1 MKQSSLGFLFLA
13 LSVLSSCDSTSDSSA
28 TGNLD
33 LVLKS
38 SDLARGS
45 RAGTSCSVS
54 YESSTVL
61 GKCYTPLSVKGVFS
75 TASLGST
82 SGGAG
87 VRVLGGGTET
97 GLESIFKQAAFDLET
112 SPTISGDDNIQDGS
126 GGPFNLVSLSVQAL
140 EVAFV
145 AESGAK
151 VYRVRVPFVST
162 PPSSNASFFACLDT
176 PADVVDPLGTIWSGI
191 TASPGDI
198 LVCIKNTETETCAAS
213 DYKWVDG
220 SGVLQTTRPG
230 SPKRLSGTYL
240 ATAESCTTAG
250 DHPDITWGNASLD
263 IGLSQAVA
271 ISAAF
276 GEGGAKTYTT
286 DSGSG
291 SKLTINLDIDTTES
305 LFVPDAAFT
314 SDLSATLQA
323 AILSN
328 IEKILL
334 KSIYINN
341 NKTTAATAS
350 GARLNAVATLTVE

>member
-1 MKQSSLGFLFLA
+1 MKSVWFLFFAA
-13 LSVLSSCDSTSDSSA
+13 LLFLPSCDSSSDSS
-28 TGNLD
+28 TSGNLNII
-33 LVLKS
+33 LKS
-38 SDLARGS
+38 SDLARSS

-61 GKCYTPLSVKGVFS
+61 GKCYTPLSVKGVFNA
-75 TASLGST
+75 ASLGST
-82 SGGAG
+82 SGGG
-87 VRVLGGGTET
+87 PVRILGGGTET
-97 GLESIFKQAAFDLET
+97 GLESVFKQASFDLET
-112 SPTISGDDNIQDGS
+112 SPSISGDDNIQDGS
-126 GGPFNLVSLSVQAL
+126 GGSYNMASLSIQAL

-176 PADVVDPLGTIWSGI
+176 PADIVDPLGTIWSGV

-198 LVCIKNTETETCAAS
+198 LVCIKSSETETCAAS
-213 DYKWVDG
+213 DYKWLDG
-220 SGVLQTTRPG
+220 AGALQSSRPG
-230 SPKRLSGTYL
+230 SPKRLVGTYL
-240 ATAESCTTAG
+240 TTAESCTSGA
-250 DHPDITWGNASLD
+250 DHPDVTWGSASLD
-263 IGLSQAVA
+263 IGLSQSVT

-276 GEGGAKTYTT
+276 GDGGVKTYTT

-291 SKLTINLDIDTTES
+291 SKLTISLDIDTTES

-314 SDLSATLQA
+314 SDLAATLQT

-334 KSIYINN
+334 KSVYINN
-341 NKTTAATAS
+341 NKATAATAS